1 MPFWLAAFARLVPDL
16 GEPASRRSCGS
27 NFLCVDWEYQRV
39 TLPRGTSR
47 NIAQRLL
54 TDAAEREHWELD
66 RLRIYPDG
74 RRKVVL
80 RRRIMRVNSTL
91 VH

>member
-1 MPFWLAAFARLVPDL
+1 MPDL
-16 GEPASRRSCGS
+16 GEPASQPSCGS
-27 NFLCVDWEYQRV
+27 NFLCVEWEYQRV
-39 TLPRGTSR
+39 TLPRGTPR

-66 RLRIYPDG
+66 RLRLYPDG

-80 RRRIMRVNSTL
+80 RRRIMRVRSTL
-91 VH
+91 